1 MEVYWPT
8 FFNDRLLFSVFDV
21 IEQHAPGFKA
31 SVIGRDVLAP
41 PDLEKIFGLTGGVR
55 IHVFC

>member
-1 MEVYWPT
+1 M
-8 FFNDRLLFSVFDV
+8 FSVVQLILLAVFET

-31 SVIGRDVLAP
+31 SVIGRDILSP

-55 IHVFC
+55 LYYLFSLR